1 MNSLKHAEELCRFP
15 LLFPRSH
22 VVLGGAPES
31 FVMNL
36 NERGAGRSCPHSPS
50 LHHHGA
56 AEMVFQLIV
65 HPPTGGD
72 GQVIDV
78 CDNEEQMK
86 KMTVLQLKQIINKTF
101 MITDGDLQLVFG
113 LEPLEEETLLA
124 AHNIKHMSTIHSV
137 LKLPGGV

>member
-22 VVLGGAPES
+22 VVLSES

-50 LHHHGA
+50 LRHHGA
-56 AEMVFQLIV
+56 AEMVFQLRV

-72 GQVIDV
+72 GQIIDL

-101 MITDGDLQLVFG
+101 TITGRCTGSSVTSWRRFFLWVPEQFICHSLVLTVFSG
-113 LEPLEEETLLA
+113 SP
-124 AHNIKHMSTIHSV
+124 HSWFIEI
-137 LKLPGGV
+137 